1 MTEHIA
7 KVIEVSSASDKGFV
21 DAIEKGLDKCS
32 KTIKNI
38 QGAWVN
44 EMKVVT
50 TPDGKVVDWRV
61 SLKVTFI
68 VD

>member
-1 MTEHIA
+1 MSERVA

-21 DAIEKGLDKCS
+21 DAIEKGLKKCS
-32 KTIKNI
+32 KSIKNI

-44 EMKVVT
+44 EMKVIT
-50 TPDGKVVDWRV
+50 SPDGEVTDWRV
-61 SLKVTFI
+61 NMKVSFL

>member
-1 MTEHIA
+1 MSEQIA
-7 KVIEVSSASDKGFV
+7 KVIEVSSASDQGFV
-21 DAIEKGLDKCS
+21 DAIEKGLRKCAT
-32 KTIKNI
+32 TIKNI

-50 TPDGKVVDWRV
+50 TPDGEVIDWRV
-61 SLKVTFI
+61 NLKVTFI

>member
-1 MTEHIA
+1 MMEQVA
-7 KVIEVSSASDKGFV
+7 KIIEVSSSSEKGFV
-21 DAIEKGLDKCS
+21 DAIEKGLKKCS
-32 KTIKNI
+32 KTVKNI

-50 TPDGKVVDWRV
+50 TPEGEVTGWRV
-61 SLKVTFI
+61 NLKVTFL

>member
-1 MTEHIA
+1 VTERIA

-21 DAIEKGLDKCS
+21 DAIEKGLKKCA

-50 TPDGKVVDWRV
+50 SPDGEVTDWRV
-61 SLKVTFI
+61 NMKVSFL